1 MKIKIKR
8 IICFIIAT
16 VMLCSPMENVTWCNN
31 NVYADTISR
40 NAIDE
45 ISTMKTRGKLILVE
59 RRERLYS
66 GNRKTSAYKSV
77 AEAATGYRKQLLNHQ
92 YEVNAYVKS
101 TNAVPAE
108 VFDELESQA
117 FKVTSKGDEG
127 DYMYWDIDR
136 EYPSYTRY
144 TRKEKKKIYYYYH
157 FRTEVWYLT
166 TLEQK
171 KQVDAKVKEI
181 ISQLEITEE
190 TTDYEVIKMVYDYVC
205 EHVKYSDSTVDEI
218 VYTSWSALFR
228 GNAVCQG
235 YAQLMYRI
243 LKELGISVRVIAGF
257 GSHNVRHGWN
267 IVKLGDY
274 YYNLDSTWDA
284 ELIQNGIKYR
294 YFLKGDNFNKHTR
307 LEEYKTMEFYNVYP
321 MAQNEY
327 NVEPL
332 GYSLKT
338 RSAFFA
344 VKKAK
349 FKKVARKKVTFVA
362 VTGAKGYQIQ
372 YATDKK
378 FKKGKKTA
386 VTSKVYFKPKNL
398 KKKKKYYVRFRA
410 YKIINENKVYTN
422 WSSVKEVKR
431 YVCR

>member
-8 IICFIIAT
+8 IICLIIAT

-190 TTDYEVIKMVYDYVC
+190 TTDYEVIKMV
-205 EHVKYSDSTVDEI
+205 
-218 VYTSWSALFR
+218 F
-228 GNAVCQG
+228 
-235 YAQLMYRI
+235 
-243 LKELGISVRVIAGF
+243 
-257 GSHNVRHGWN
+257 
-267 IVKLGDY
+267 
-274 YYNLDSTWDA
+274 
-284 ELIQNGIKYR
+284 
-294 YFLKGDNFNKHTR
+294 
-307 LEEYKTMEFYNVYP
+307 
-321 MAQNEY
+321 
-327 NVEPL
+327 
-332 GYSLKT
+332 
-338 RSAFFA
+338 
-344 VKKAK
+344 
-349 FKKVARKKVTFVA
+349 
-362 VTGAKGYQIQ
+362 
-372 YATDKK
+372 
-378 FKKGKKTA
+378 
-386 VTSKVYFKPKNL
+386 
-398 KKKKKYYVRFRA
+398 
-410 YKIINENKVYTN
+410 
-422 WSSVKEVKR
+422 
-431 YVCR
+431 